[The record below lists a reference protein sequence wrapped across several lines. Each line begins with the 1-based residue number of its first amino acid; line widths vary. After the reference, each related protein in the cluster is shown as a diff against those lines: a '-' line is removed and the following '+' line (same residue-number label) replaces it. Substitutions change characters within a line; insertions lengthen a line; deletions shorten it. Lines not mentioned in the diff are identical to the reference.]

1 MDELME
7 LLVKDSSASQVSD
20 QIKNILFT
28 KSAEKIEA
36 LKPAVANSIF
46 TNPFDVDGE
55 EQISDD
61 GLETSDGV

>member
-1 MDELME
+1 MD

-36 LKPAVANSIF
+36 LKPAVANSF
-46 TNPFDVDGE
+46 FANPFEMDDE

-61 GLETSDGV
+61 ELETSDGV

>member
-1 MDELME
+1 MD

-36 LKPAVANSIF
+36 PVVANSVFANSVF
-46 TNPFDVDGE
+46 TNPFEVDGE

-61 GLETSDGV
+61 ELETSDGV

>member
-1 MDELME
+1 MDELMD

-36 LKPAVANSIF
+36 LKPAVANIVF
-46 TNPFDVDGE
+46 TNPFEVDGE

-61 GLETSDGV
+61 ELETSDGV

>member
-1 MDELME
+1 MDELMD

-36 LKPAVANSIF
+36 LKPAVANSFF
-46 TNPFDVDGE
+46 TNPFEMDDE

-61 GLETSDGV
+61 ELETSDGV

>member
-1 MDELME
+1 MD

-36 LKPAVANSIF
+36 LSAVANSVF
-46 TNPFDVDGE
+46 TNPFEVDGE

-61 GLETSDGV
+61 ELETSDGV

>member
-1 MDELME
+1 MD

-36 LKPAVANSIF
+36 LKPAVANSVFI
-46 TNPFDVDGE
+46 NPFEMDGE

-61 GLETSDGV
+61 ELETSDGV